1 MRAVAYDNT
10 CIGYKKMECFRR
22 LVDNISMQ
30 FCESN
35 DRTQAQK
42 RRPSHKHF
50 KHIDIRLT
58 ENLELHI
65 FGENEPAPKAVAR
78 PFLDTVPTRRVGR
91 ALLS

>member
-58 ENLELHI
+58 EWNYIYSEKMNQRLRPLL
-65 FGENEPAPKAVAR
+65 GLSWTLYPRVAW
-78 PFLDTVPTRRVGR
+78 D
-91 ALLS
+91 ALY